1 MLYLVYKVEF
11 KEFMSDDFNPSAQTL
26 EQRMNDLENRY
37 ESLLCLFDALV
48 TSYKA
53 LLDSFEEMQTTNR
66 QLCTSITALL
76 DRLGPKVNQ

>member
-1 MLYLVYKVEF
+1 
-11 KEFMSDDFNPSAQTL
+11 MSDDFNPSAQTL

-37 ESLLCLFDALV
+37 ESLLCLFDALA

-53 LLDSFEEMQTTNR
+53 LLDSFEEMQITNR